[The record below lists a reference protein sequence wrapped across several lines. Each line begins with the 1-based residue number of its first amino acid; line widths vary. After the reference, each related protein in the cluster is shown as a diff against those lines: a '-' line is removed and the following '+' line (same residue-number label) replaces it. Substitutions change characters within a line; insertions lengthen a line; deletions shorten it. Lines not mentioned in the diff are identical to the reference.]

1 MDSSYLEFGPHH
13 ASQSHDHV
21 SSPWVQLLH
30 EVQQLEDV
38 HEMSIL
44 LHGVQEID
52 HREAQES
59 SLPSEKQ
66 VDSTPLHALDQ
77 QSALLVEVHHVE
89 LDPVQPDTG
98 A

>member
-21 SSPWVQLLH
+21 SSPSIQLPH
-30 EVQQLEDV
+30 KVQQLEDV
-38 HEMSIL
+38 HEMPML
-44 LHGVQEID
+44 LHEVEGIG
-52 HREAQES
+52 HLEAQES

-66 VDSTPLHALDQ
+66 VGSTSLHALDQ
-77 QSALLVEVHHVE
+77 RSVLLVEVHHV
-89 LDPVQPDTG
+89 QPDAT